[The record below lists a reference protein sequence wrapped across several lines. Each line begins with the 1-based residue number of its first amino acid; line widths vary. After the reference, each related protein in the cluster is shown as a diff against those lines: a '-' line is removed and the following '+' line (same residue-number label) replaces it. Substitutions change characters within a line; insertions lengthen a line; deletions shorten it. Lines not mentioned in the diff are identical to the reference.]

1 MLFKRLM
8 ILNTVVLF
16 LLTVVFVGLNLS
28 ATRKIVEN
36 EVSAAFNSQM
46 DDGSVEL
53 SRTFESAR
61 NMTLELCATRGIQ
74 DALRSGCLGQ
84 ARPG

>member
-36 EVSAAFNSQM
+36 EVS
-46 DDGSVEL
+46 
-53 SRTFESAR
+53 
-61 NMTLELCATRGIQ
+61 GI
-74 DALRSGCLGQ
+74 
-84 ARPG
+84 